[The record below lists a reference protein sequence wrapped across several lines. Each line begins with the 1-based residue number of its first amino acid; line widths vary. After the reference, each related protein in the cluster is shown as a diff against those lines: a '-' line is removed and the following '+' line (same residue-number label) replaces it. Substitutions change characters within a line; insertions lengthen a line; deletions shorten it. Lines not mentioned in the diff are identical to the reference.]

1 MLKLCV
7 TLTLTVFLFLGSF
20 ESAAIAATKNSKKG
34 KSKYSKTLSASKK
47 NYKKN
52 KKAKLAKLKKKRD
65 RKQRYAQ
72 RKRSGTGP
80 DLRELTTES
89 TYTDEDNGVNAVE
102 TNPGL

>member
-1 MLKLCV
+1 MLKFCV

-20 ESAAIAATKNSKKG
+20 ESAVFAATKNSKKG
-34 KSKYSKTLSASKK
+34 KSKSSKTFSASKK

-52 KKAKLAKLKKKRD
+52 KNSKLARLKKNRGK
-65 RKQRYAQ
+65 KQRYVQ

-80 DLRELTTES
+80 DLRALTTES
-89 TYTDEDNGVNAVE
+89 AYTDEDNGVNAIE